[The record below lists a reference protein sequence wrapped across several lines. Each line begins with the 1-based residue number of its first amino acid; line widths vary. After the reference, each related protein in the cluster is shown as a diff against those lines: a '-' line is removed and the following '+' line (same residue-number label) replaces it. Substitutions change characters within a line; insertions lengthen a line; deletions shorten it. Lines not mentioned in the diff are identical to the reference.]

1 MKKYI
6 ILLLSL
12 ATIFAFTNCADD
24 VEPGGTATQAMA
36 GDWYIQIADED
47 GNLLLKDFTLATTYN
62 TAANSQTEMFF
73 DVAKIWPLKGKVN
86 VDINTLTFST
96 SDFVKNYYDED
107 DNFKVYEGKILS
119 KAGHAKSGRI
129 TDSIFVKFE
138 AKSDPGLK
146 YIYSGH
152 RRTGFIEDEY

>member
-36 GDWYIQIADED
+36 GDWYVVLADKD
-47 GNLLLKDFTLATTYN
+47 GDVIDSDPFLITTYN
-62 TAANSQTEMFF
+62 TAANVPTEMFF
-73 DVAKIWPLKGKVN
+73 DDGGFLKGKVN
-86 VDINTLTFST
+86 VNIGGLTFNT
-96 SDFVKNYYDED
+96 SDFVYNYYHKDIT
-107 DNFKVYEGKILS
+107 FKIYEGKILP
-119 KAGHAKSGRI
+119 KAGHAKSGRVS
-129 TDSIFVKFE
+129 DSIFVKFE
-138 AKSDPGLK
+138 AIDEPGNI